1 MSKSNRYIK
10 LLKKNKCSKIF
21 IQHVCLWSVTPPV
34 DRVEL
39 FHNVLK
45 MLMVPNVNANVDLK
59 DWFYIISRVH
69 NSRSHAR
76 LGNGPGDPGLTRP
89 TQKG

>member
-1 MSKSNRYIK
+1 MSKSNRYFKI
-10 LLKKNKCSKIF
+10 LKKNKCSKIF

-59 DWFYIISRVH
+59 ENWFYIIFRVH
-69 NSRSHAR
+69 KNAGKNN
-76 LGNGPGDPGLTRP
+76 LNF
-89 TQKG
+89 